1 MLTSYLLVEKKEKA
15 MRKLSS
21 IFLCSCLIV
30 AGFALPSLAAK
41 EGTLSAGAAR
51 VDITPPADTALPMSG
66 YGGRVQGFQGIHDHI
81 YVRAI
86 VLSDG
91 THDAAI
97 VSWELIAIP
106 NSVWQVLTQRIS
118 SQLGIPVDNIILTAV
133 HDHDAP
139 AVGTF
144 SNPSPGTIAY
154 TKTVEDKTFEA
165 VREAKANLQPA
176 KFGFG
181 TGKCYININ
190 RREYFPKQGWWWLGY
205 NPNGPSDKTVSVLRF
220 ETLSGKPIALLY
232 NYADH
237 GTVMGPHNMKISGDW
252 MGAASRFIEHF
263 YEGKFKQGRSDEGWE
278 MQPQQQEMAGEKGFV
293 ALFAQGAAGDQNPIV
308 SDSGEDFSMVDGL
321 GRIMGEEVVR
331 IANGMTLKEMSTQAR
346 ISGSQ
351 QALTCPGQ
359 KVAPGPIPRKVYSF
373 ENAKPVNIRL
383 SLVMLNNIAMTG
395 VSGEVLTPILQHL
408 QKESPFKNMF
418 MVGYA
423 NGYSGYIPNDAAYNQ
438 ISYEITTTH
447 LKPGCAEGGIVRGLV
462 QMMKDH

>member
-1 MLTSYLLVEKKEKA
+1 MRCLRSICIWCSVFILLGVCAPGSFAAPKGD
-15 MRKLSS
+15 LS
-21 IFLCSCLIV
+21 V
-30 AGFALPSLAAK
+30 
-41 EGTLSAGAAR
+41 GAAR
-51 VDITPPADTALPMSG
+51 VDITPPAGAALPMSG
-66 YGGRVQGFQGIHDHI
+66 YAGREQGFQGIHDHI

-97 VSWELIAIP
+97 VSWELIAMP
-106 NSVWQVLTQRIS
+106 DPVWKVISQRIS
-118 SQLGIPVDNIILTAV
+118 SQLGIPVDNIILTGV

-139 AVGTF
+139 TIGTF
-144 SNPSPGTIAY
+144 SKPGPATIAY
-154 TKTVEDKTFEA
+154 TKTVEDKAFEA
-165 VREAKANLQPA
+165 VREAKASLQPA

-237 GTVMGPHNMKISGDW
+237 GTVMGPSNMEISGDW

-263 YEGKFKQGRSDEGWE
+263 YEGKFKQDRSDEGWE
-278 MQPQQQEMAGEKGFV
+278 VQPDQQEMAGEKGIV

-308 SDSGEDFSMVDGL
+308 SDSGQDFSMVDGL

-331 IANGMTLKEMSTQAR
+331 IANGMTLKKMSTDAR

-351 QALTCPGQ
+351 KVLTCPGE
-359 KVAPGPIPRKVYSF
+359 KVAPGPEPRKTYTF
-373 ENAKPVNIRL
+373 ENSNPVNIRL
-383 SLVMLNNIAMTG
+383 SLLLFNNIAITG
-395 VSGEVLTPILQHL
+395 VSGEVLTPILQRL
-408 QKESPFKNMF
+408 QKESPIKDMF

-423 NGYSGYIPNDAAYNQ
+423 NGYSGYIPNDAAYKQ
-438 ISYEITTTH
+438 VSYEITATH
-447 LKPGCAEGGIVRGLV
+447 LKPGCAEGGIVNGLV
-462 QMMKDH
+462 DMMNQH

>member
-1 MLTSYLLVEKKEKA
+1 MCRLRSICTWCCVLVLLGVCAPASYGAPQGE
-15 MRKLSS
+15 
-21 IFLCSCLIV
+21 
-30 AGFALPSLAAK
+30 
-41 EGTLSAGAAR
+41 LSAGAAR
-51 VDITPPADTALPMSG
+51 VDITPPADAALPMSG
-66 YGGRVQGFQGIHDHI
+66 YAGRKQGFQRIHDHI

-97 VSWELIAIP
+97 VSWELIAVP
-106 NSVWQVLTQRIS
+106 DPAWQAISQRIS
-118 SQLGIPVDNIILTAV
+118 SQLGIPADDIILTAV

-139 AVGTF
+139 TVGAFSKPGPAV
-144 SNPSPGTIAY
+144 IAY

-165 VREAKANLQPA
+165 VREAKANLRPA

-190 RREYFPKQGWWWLGY
+190 RREYSPKEGGLELGF

-220 ETLSGKPIALLY
+220 ETLSGQPIALLY

-237 GTVMGPHNMKISGDW
+237 GTVMGPNNMQISGDW
-252 MGAASRFIEHF
+252 MGAASRFIEGF
-263 YEGKFKQGRSDEGWE
+263 YEGKFKQDRSDQGWE
-278 MQPQQQEMAGEKGFV
+278 LQPQQQEMAGEKGMV

-331 IANGMTLKEMSTQAR
+331 IANGMTLKTMTTQAR

-351 QALTCPGQ
+351 KVLTCPGQ
-359 KVAPGPIPRKVYSF
+359 KVAPGPESRKVYTY
-373 ENAKPVNIRL
+373 ENADPVNIRL
-383 SLVMLNNIAMTG
+383 SLLMLNDIAITG

-408 QKESPFKNMF
+408 QNESPFKDTI

-438 ISYEITTTH
+438 VSYEITTSH
-447 LKPGCAEGGIVRGLV
+447 LKPGCAENGIVDGLV
-462 QMMKDH
+462 NMMSQH

>member
-1 MLTSYLLVEKKEKA
+1 V
-15 MRKLSS
+15 
-21 IFLCSCLIV
+21 
-30 AGFALPSLAAK
+30 
-41 EGTLSAGAAR
+41 GAAR
-51 VDITPPADTALPMSG
+51 VDITPPAGAALPMSG
-66 YGGRVQGFQGIHDHI
+66 YAGREQGFQGIHDHI

-97 VSWELIAIP
+97 VSWELIAMP
-106 NSVWQVLTQRIS
+106 DPVWKVISQRIS
-118 SQLGIPVDNIILTAV
+118 SQLGIPVDNIILTGV

-139 AVGTF
+139 TIGTF
-144 SNPSPGTIAY
+144 SKPGPATIAY
-154 TKTVEDKTFEA
+154 TKTVEDKAFEA
-165 VREAKANLQPA
+165 VREAKASLQPA

-237 GTVMGPHNMKISGDW
+237 GTVMGPSNMEISGDW

-263 YEGKFKQGRSDEGWE
+263 YEGKFKQDRSDEGWE
-278 MQPQQQEMAGEKGFV
+278 VQPDQQEMAGEKGIV

-308 SDSGEDFSMVDGL
+308 SDSGQDFSMVDGL

-331 IANGMTLKEMSTQAR
+331 IANGMTLKKMSTDAR

-351 QALTCPGQ
+351 KVLTCPGE
-359 KVAPGPIPRKVYSF
+359 KVAPGPEPRKTYTF
-373 ENAKPVNIRL
+373 ENSNPVNIRL
-383 SLVMLNNIAMTG
+383 SLLLFNNIAITG
-395 VSGEVLTPILQHL
+395 VSGEVLTPILQRL
-408 QKESPFKNMF
+408 QKESPIKDMF

-423 NGYSGYIPNDAAYNQ
+423 NGYSGYIPNDAAYKQ
-438 ISYEITTTH
+438 VSYEITATH
-447 LKPGCAEGGIVRGLV
+447 LKPGCAEGGIVNGLV
-462 QMMKDH
+462 DMMNQH

>member
-1 MLTSYLLVEKKEKA
+1 
-15 MRKLSS
+15 MRHLFS
-21 IFLCSCLIV
+21 IQTWSLIV
-30 AGFALPSLAAK
+30 LLIGASALSVFGAPP
-41 EGTLSAGAAR
+41 GTLSVGAAR
-51 VDITPPADTALPMSG
+51 VDITPPAGATLPMSG
-66 YGGRVQGFQGIHDHI
+66 YAGRQQGFQGIHDHI

-97 VSWELIAIP
+97 VSWELIAMP
-106 NSVWQVLTQRIS
+106 TPVWLVLSQRIS
-118 SQLGIPVDNIILTAV
+118 GQLGIPVDNIILTGV

-139 AVGTF
+139 TIGTF
-144 SNPSPGTIAY
+144 SKPSPATIAY
-154 TKTVEDKTFEA
+154 TKTVEDKAFEA

-190 RREYFPKQGWWWLGY
+190 RREYFPKEGWWWLGY

-237 GTVMGPHNMKISGDW
+237 GTVMGPNNLELSGDW
-252 MGAASRFIEHF
+252 MGAASRFIERF
-263 YEGKFKQGRSDEGWE
+263 YEGKFKQDRSDEGWE
-278 MQPQQQEMAGEKGFV
+278 LQPQQQEMAGEKGTV

-308 SDSGEDFSMVDGL
+308 SDSEEDFSMVNGL

-331 IANGMTLKEMSTQAR
+331 IANGMTLKKMSTQAR

-351 QALTCPGQ
+351 KVLTCPGQ
-359 KVAPGPIPRKVYSF
+359 KVAPGPLPRKVYTF
-373 ENAKPVNIRL
+373 EDSSPVNIRL
-383 SLVMLNNIAMTG
+383 SLLMLNDIAITG
-395 VSGEVLTPILQHL
+395 VSGEVLTPILQRL
-408 QKESPFKNMF
+408 QNGSPIKDMF

-438 ISYEITTTH
+438 VSYEITATH
-447 LKPGCAEGGIVRGLV
+447 LKPGCAEGGIVNGLV
-462 QMMKDH
+462 GMMRRP

>member
-1 MLTSYLLVEKKEKA
+1 
-15 MRKLSS
+15 MRHLYSICTWCCVFVLIGVFAPSAYGATRGKLS
-21 IFLCSCLIV
+21 V
-30 AGFALPSLAAK
+30 
-41 EGTLSAGAAR
+41 GAAR
-51 VDITPPADTALPMSG
+51 VDITPPADAALPMSG
-66 YGGRVQGFQGIHDHI
+66 YAGRQQGFQGIHDHI

-97 VSWELIAIP
+97 VSWELIAMP
-106 NSVWQVLTQRIS
+106 NAVWQVLSQRIS
-118 SQLGIPVDNIILTAV
+118 SQLGIPVDNIILTGV

-139 AVGTF
+139 TIGTF
-144 SNPSPGTIAY
+144 SKPGPATVAY
-154 TKTVEDKTFEA
+154 TKTVEDKAFEA

-190 RREYFPKQGWWWLGY
+190 RREYFPKKGWWWLGY

-220 ETLSGKPIALLY
+220 ETLSGQPIALLY

-237 GTVMGPHNMKISGDW
+237 GTVMGPNNMEVSGDW

-263 YEGKFKQGRSDEGWE
+263 YEGKFKQDRSDEGWE
-278 MQPQQQEMAGEKGFV
+278 LQPQQHEMAGKNGIV

-308 SDSGEDFSMVDGL
+308 SDSGEDFSMVNAL

-331 IANGMTLKEMSTQAR
+331 ISNDMALKKMSTQAS

-351 QALTCPGQ
+351 KLITCPGE
-359 KVAPGPIPRKVYSF
+359 KVAPGPEPRKVYKF

-383 SLVMLNNIAMTG
+383 SLLMLNNIAMTA
-395 VSGEVLTPILQHL
+395 VSGEVLTPIFLHL
-408 QKESPFKNMF
+408 QRVSPIKDMF

-438 ISYEITTTH
+438 VSYEITATH
-447 LKPGCAEGGIVRGLV
+447 LKPGCAEGGIVNGLV
-462 QMMKDH
+462 DLMNQH